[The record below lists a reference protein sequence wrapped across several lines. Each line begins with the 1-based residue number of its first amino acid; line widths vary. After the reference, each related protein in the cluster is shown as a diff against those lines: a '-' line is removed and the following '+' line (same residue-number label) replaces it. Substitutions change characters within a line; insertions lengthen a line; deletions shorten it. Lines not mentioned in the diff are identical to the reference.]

1 MAVAF
6 TLFIIGGLI
15 LLVYVLVEVKRM
27 RHKIFSIFLI
37 GLILFSYF
45 SASFIFVDQNI
56 DFKTIPG
63 VITASKLYFSWLGGV
78 FGNIKQITAQAI
90 RMDWGNNNNTS
101 DGSLPSLFDFGKK

>member
-1 MAVAF
+1 MAAAF

-15 LLVYVLVEVKRM
+15 LLIYVLVEVKRM

-45 SASFIFVDQNI
+45 SASLIFVDQDI

-63 VITASKLYFSWLGGV
+63 VITATKIYFSWLGGV
-78 FGNIKQITAQAI
+78 FGNLKQITAQAI
-90 RMDWGNNNNTS
+90 GMDWGTNKTTDDS
-101 DGSLPSLFDFGKK
+101 PGLFDFGKK

>member
-1 MAVAF
+1 MAAAF

-15 LLVYVLVEVKRM
+15 LLIYVLVEVKRM
-27 RHKIFSIFLI
+27 RHKIFSMFLI

-45 SASFIFVDQNI
+45 SASFIFTDQDI

-90 RMDWGNNNNTS
+90 RMDWGNNNTS

>member
-1 MAVAF
+1 MAAAF

-15 LLVYVLVEVKRM
+15 LLIYVLVEVKRM

-45 SASFIFVDQNI
+45 SASFIFADQDIN
-56 DFKTIPG
+56 FKTIPG

-78 FGNIKQITAQAI
+78 FGNLKQITAQAI
-90 RMDWGNNNNTS
+90 GMDWGNNKTS
-101 DGSLPSLFDFGKK
+101 DDSPGLFDFGKK